1 MGRNV
6 VGKNTSL
13 MFFVI
18 RVVCAVL
25 FLTGSMSFSWGEE
38 TKNTLLSVPD
48 LASEL
53 LETVVN
59 ISTAQTVDGTEQDD
73 NFSVPI
79 IPPDSLLQEYFSD
92 FFTPKDGQ
100 KDSQF
105 QKVRSLGSGFVIDAQ
120 KGLIVTNY
128 HVIVDADDIEV
139 NFTDGTKLKAKL
151 LGKDSKT
158 DLALLQVDTGS
169 KKLKAVRFGDS
180 EKARIGDWVMAIGNP
195 YGFGGSVTVGIIS
208 ARNRDLNA
216 GPYDN
221 FIQTDAAINR
231 GNSGGPL
238 FDRNGEVIGI
248 NTAIIS
254 PSGGSI
260 GIGFA
265 IPSDMALSVINQ
277 LRDFGEVRRGWLAI
291 RIQPV
296 TEDIAKKLKLGKA
309 MGALVA
315 GKIEQE
321 DVDNSQLQTGDVIL
335 SLGDTKIKHAR
346 DLPRLVAESSQG
358 KVIDVIVLRNGQE
371 KTVQVKLG
379 RLIETDVNENSEDTN
394 VKEDTAEKPDDEK
407 NSALSKS
414 VTMEFMGMT
423 LSELAEDLRHRYS
436 ITDKLHGLVV
446 ISVAQNSAADKKR
459 IRVGEVI
466 VDINQSS
473 VTTIHAAKKRIYKLR
488 EAGRKNALF
497 IVARP
502 DGELRLVT
510 IPMD

>member
-1 MGRNV
+1 MGINII
-6 VGKNTSL
+6 GKNTSL
-13 MFFVI
+13 KLFATRV
-18 RVVCAVL
+18 VVCAVL
-25 FLTGSMSFSWGEE
+25 FLSGSISVSWGEE
-38 TKNTLLSVPD
+38 KKNTLLSVPD
-48 LASEL
+48 LAAEL

-59 ISTAQTVDGTEQDD
+59 ISIAQTVNGTEQDEHT
-73 NFSVPI
+73 SVPTV
-79 IPPDSLLQEYFSD
+79 PEDSLLQEYFSD
-92 FFTPKDGQ
+92 FFSPKDGQ

-120 KGLIVTNY
+120 RGLIVTNY

-158 DLALLQVDTGS
+158 DLALLQVDAGS
-169 KKLKAVRFGDS
+169 KKLKAVHFGDS
-180 EKARIGDWVMAIGNP
+180 DKVRIGDWVMAIGNP

-238 FDRNGEVIGI
+238 FDRNGKVIGI

-277 LRDFGEVRRGWLAI
+277 LRDFGEIRRGWLAI

-296 TEDIAKKLKLGKA
+296 TEDIVKGLKLDSIE
-309 MGALVA
+309 GALVA
-315 GKIEQE
+315 GKMEQQ

-335 SLGDTKIKHAR
+335 FFGDTKIKHAR
-346 DLPRLVAESSQG
+346 DLPRLVAETPEG
-358 KVIDVIVLRNGQE
+358 KVVDITVLRNGE
-371 KTVQVKLG
+371 KKTVKVKLG
-379 RLIETDVNENSEDTN
+379 RLVETDANENTEEESGGQ
-394 VKEDTAEKPDDEK
+394 KS
-407 NSALSKS
+407 NSASKS
-414 VTMEFMGMT
+414 VTMQFMGMT
-423 LSELAEDLRHRYS
+423 LSELTEDLRQHYS
-436 ITDKLHGLVV
+436 ITDKLQGLVV
-446 ISVAQNSAADKKR
+446 TSVAQNSAADKKR
-459 IRVGEVI
+459 IRIGEVI

-473 VTTIHAAKKRIYKLR
+473 MTTIEEAKKRINKLR
-488 EAGRKNALF
+488 EAGRKNALL
-497 IVARP
+497 IVART

-510 IPMD
+510 IPID

>member
-1 MGRNV
+1 MDRSIVSRNTFL
-6 VGKNTSL
+6 KSFIT
-13 MFFVI
+13 
-18 RVVCAVL
+18 RVVLCVVL
-25 FLTGSMSFSWGEE
+25 FLSGSVNLSWSAE
-38 TKNTLLSVPD
+38 TNKTLLSIPD

-59 ISTAQTVDGTEQDD
+59 ISTAQTVEGTEQDE
-73 NFSVPI
+73 NTSVPV
-79 IPPDSLLQEYFSD
+79 IPKDSLLEEYFND
-92 FFTPKDGQ
+92 FFTSKDGQ
-100 KDSQF
+100 KNSQF

-120 KGLIVTNY
+120 KGIIVTNY

-158 DLALLQVDTGS
+158 DLALLQVDAGR

-248 NTAIIS
+248 NTAIVS

-265 IPSDMALSVINQ
+265 IPSDMALAVINQ
-277 LRDFGEVRRGWLAI
+277 LRDFGEIRRGWLAI

-296 TEDIAKKLKLGKA
+296 TEDIAKSLKLDNA
-309 MGALVA
+309 VGALVA
-315 GKIEQE
+315 GKIEQTE
-321 DVDNSQLQTGDVIL
+321 ENNVDNSQLQTGDVIL
-335 SLGDTKIKHAR
+335 SFGNAKIKHAR
-346 DLPRLVAESSQG
+346 DLPRLVAESSEG
-358 KVIDVIVLRNGQE
+358 KVVDVTVLRNGQE
-371 KTVQVKLG
+371 KTVKVKLG
-379 RLIETDVNENSEDTN
+379 RLIETDANEDIEEE
-394 VKEDTAEKPDDEK
+394 VDDK
-407 NSALSKS
+407 KDNDLSKS
-414 VTMEFMGMT
+414 VTMQFMGMT
-423 LSELAEDLRHRYS
+423 LSELTEDLRHRYS
-436 ITDKLHGLVV
+436 ISDKLRGLVV
-446 ISVAQNSAADKKR
+446 TSVAQNSAADKKR

-466 VDINQSS
+466 IDINQSAI
-473 VTTIHAAKKRIYKLR
+473 TTIDEAKKRIHKLR
-488 EAGRKNALF
+488 EAGRKNVLF

-502 DGELRLVT
+502 DGELRFLT
-510 IPMD
+510 LLMD

>member
-1 MGRNV
+1 MGRDV
-6 VGKNTSL
+6 IDKNTSVKC
-13 MFFVI
+13 FFI
-18 RVVCAVL
+18 RIFICFVL
-25 FLTGSMSFSWGEE
+25 FLSGSVSFSWAGKEN
-38 TKNTLLSVPD
+38 NTPLSIPD
-48 LASEL
+48 LAAEL

-59 ISTAQTVDGTEQDD
+59 ISTAQTVDGTEQDEHIL
-73 NFSVPI
+73 VPV
-79 IPPDSLLQEYFSD
+79 IPEDSLLKEYFSD

-100 KDSQF
+100 KDRQF
-105 QKVRSLGSGFVIDAQ
+105 QKVRSLGSGFVIDALR
-120 KGLIVTNY
+120 GLIVTNY
-128 HVIVDADDIEV
+128 HVIVDADEIEV
-139 NFTDGTKLKAKL
+139 NFTDGTKLEARL

-158 DLALLQVDTGS
+158 DLALLQVDAGS

-277 LRDFGEVRRGWLAI
+277 LRSFGEIRRGWLAI

-296 TEDIAKKLKLGKA
+296 TEDIAKSLKLENA
-309 MGALVA
+309 VGALVA
-315 GKIEQE
+315 GKMEQTG
-321 DVDNSQLQTGDVIL
+321 VDNSQLQIGDIIL
-335 SLGDTKIKHAR
+335 CFGKTKIKHAR
-346 DLPRLVAESSQG
+346 DLPRLVAESPAG
-358 KVIDVIVLRNGQE
+358 KVVDITVFRNGQE
-371 KTVQVKLG
+371 KTVKVKLG
-379 RLIETDVNENSEDTN
+379 RLIETDANENIVEES
-394 VKEDTAEKPDDEK
+394 DDEK
-407 NSALSKS
+407 NGAGSKS
-414 VTMEFMGMT
+414 VTMQFMGMT
-423 LSELAEDLRHRYS
+423 LSELTADLRQRYS
-436 ITDKLHGLVV
+436 ITDKLQGLVV
-446 ISVAQNSAADKKR
+446 TSVAKNSAADKKR
-459 IRVGEVI
+459 IRTGEVI
-466 VDINQSS
+466 VDINQSA
-473 VTTIHAAKKRIYKLR
+473 VTTIYEAKKRVHKLR

-497 IVARP
+497 IVARS
-502 DGELRLVT
+502 DGELRFVT
-510 IPMD
+510 LSMD

>member
-1 MGRNV
+1 MDRSIVSRNTFL
-6 VGKNTSL
+6 KSFIT
-13 MFFVI
+13 
-18 RVVCAVL
+18 RVVLCVIL
-25 FLTGSMSFSWGEE
+25 FLSGSVNLSWGAE
-38 TKNTLLSVPD
+38 TNKTLLSVPD

-59 ISTAQTVDGTEQDD
+59 ISTAQTVEGTEQDE
-73 NFSVPI
+73 NTSVPV
-79 IPPDSLLQEYFSD
+79 IPKDSLLEEYFND

-100 KDSQF
+100 KNSQF

-120 KGLIVTNY
+120 KGIIVTNY

-158 DLALLQVDTGS
+158 DLALLQVDVGR

-248 NTAIIS
+248 NTAIVS

-277 LRDFGEVRRGWLAI
+277 LRDFGEIRRGWLAI

-296 TEDIAKKLKLGKA
+296 TEDIAKSLKLDNA
-309 MGALVA
+309 VGALVA
-315 GKIEQE
+315 GKIEQTE
-321 DVDNSQLQTGDVIL
+321 ENNVDNSQLQIGDVIL
-335 SLGDTKIKHAR
+335 SFGNSKIKHAR
-346 DLPRLVAESSQG
+346 DLPRLVAESSEG
-358 KVIDVIVLRNGQE
+358 KVMDVTVLRNGQE
-371 KTVQVKLG
+371 KTVKVKLG
-379 RLIETDVNENSEDTN
+379 RLIETDANEDIEEE
-394 VKEDTAEKPDDEK
+394 VDDKK
-407 NSALSKS
+407 NNDLSKS
-414 VTMEFMGMT
+414 VTMQFMGMT
-423 LSELAEDLRHRYS
+423 LSELTEDLRHRYS
-436 ITDKLHGLVV
+436 ISDKLQGLVV
-446 ISVAQNSAADKKR
+446 TSVAQNSAADKKR

-466 VDINQSS
+466 IDINQSAI
-473 VTTIHAAKKRIYKLR
+473 TTIDEAKKRIHKLR

-502 DGELRLVT
+502 DGELRFVT
-510 IPMD
+510 LLMD

>member
-1 MGRNV
+1 MNKNV
-6 VGKNTSL
+6 ESKNTSL
-13 MFFVI
+13 KCFAIRVTFFV
-18 RVVCAVL
+18 VL
-25 FLTGSMSFSWGEE
+25 FFSGSMSWSEE
-38 TKNTLLSVPD
+38 KRLESTPLSIPD

-59 ISTAQTVDGTEQDD
+59 ISIAQTVDGTEQDEHTLTP
-73 NFSVPI
+73 V
-79 IPPDSLLQEYFSD
+79 IPKDSLLQEYFSD
-92 FFTPKDGQ
+92 FFTSKDG
-100 KDSQF
+100 KKNNQF

-158 DLALLQVDTGS
+158 DLALLQVDAGR
-169 KKLKAVRFGDS
+169 KKLTAVHFGDS
-180 EKARIGDWVMAIGNP
+180 EKVRIGDWVMAIGNP

-238 FDRNGEVIGI
+238 FDRNGKVIGI

-277 LRDFGEVRRGWLAI
+277 LRDFGEIRRGWLAI
-291 RIQPV
+291 HIQPV
-296 TEDIAKKLKLGKA
+296 TEDIAKSLKLNNA
-309 MGALVA
+309 AGALVA
-315 GKIEQE
+315 GKIKHAG
-321 DVDNSQLQTGDVIL
+321 VDNSQLHIGDIIL
-335 SLGDTKIKHAR
+335 QFGKYKIQNAR
-346 DLPRLVAESSQG
+346 DLPRLVAESSAG
-358 KVIDVIVLRNGQE
+358 KVVNVTVLRNGQE
-371 KTVQVKLG
+371 KIVKVKLG
-379 RLIETDVNENSEDTN
+379 RLVETDANENTEEES
-394 VKEDTAEKPDDEK
+394 DDEK
-407 NSALSKS
+407 GGNVSKIE
-414 VTMEFMGMT
+414 TMQFMGMT
-423 LSELAEDLRHRYS
+423 LSEITDDLRRNYS
-436 ITDKLHGLVV
+436 ISDKVSGLVV
-446 ISVAQNSAADKKR
+446 ISVAQNSVADRKS

-466 VDINQSS
+466 VDINQSA
-473 VTTIHAAKKRIYKLR
+473 VTTVDEAKKRVHKLR
-488 EAGRKNALF
+488 EAGRRTALF

-502 DGELRLVT
+502 DGELRFVT
-510 IPMD
+510 MQMD

>member
-1 MGRNV
+1 MDRSV
-6 VGKNTSL
+6 VSKNTFLKSC
-13 MFFVI
+13 I
-18 RVVCAVL
+18 TRVVFCVTL
-25 FLTGSMSFSWGEE
+25 FLSGAGLSWGAE
-38 TKNTLLSVPD
+38 TSKALLSIPD

-59 ISTAQTVDGTEQDD
+59 ISTAQTVEGTEQDE
-73 NFSVPI
+73 NTSVPV
-79 IPPDSLLQEYFSD
+79 IPKDSLLEEYFSD
-92 FFTPKDGQ
+92 FFTPKDAQ

-120 KGLIVTNY
+120 KGIIVTNY

-158 DLALLQVDTGS
+158 DLALLQVDAGS

-248 NTAIIS
+248 NTAIVS

-277 LRDFGEVRRGWLAI
+277 LRDFGEIRRGWLAI

-296 TEDIAKKLKLGKA
+296 TEDIAKSLKLDNA
-309 MGALVA
+309 VGALVA
-315 GKIEQE
+315 GKIEQTE
-321 DVDNSQLQTGDVIL
+321 ENNVDNSQLQTGDVIL
-335 SLGDTKIKHAR
+335 SFGNSKIKHAR
-346 DLPRLVAESSQG
+346 DLPRLVAESSEG
-358 KVIDVIVLRNGQE
+358 KVVDVTVLRNGQE
-371 KTVQVKLG
+371 ETVKVKLG
-379 RLIETDVNENSEDTN
+379 RLIETDPNEDTEEE
-394 VKEDTAEKPDDEK
+394 VDDKK
-407 NSALSKS
+407 NQDLSKN
-414 VTMEFMGMT
+414 VTMQFMGMT
-423 LSELAEDLRHRYS
+423 LSELTEDLRHRYS
-436 ITDKLHGLVV
+436 ISDKLRGLVV
-446 ISVAQNSAADKKR
+446 TSVAQNSAADKKR

-473 VTTIHAAKKRIYKLR
+473 VTTIDEAKKRIHKLR

-502 DGELRLVT
+502 DGELRFVT
-510 IPMD
+510 ILMD

>member
-1 MGRNV
+1 MG
-6 VGKNTSL
+6 L
-13 MFFVI
+13 
-18 RVVCAVL
+18 
-25 FLTGSMSFSWGEE
+25 SWGAE
-38 TKNTLLSVPD
+38 TNNTLLSIPD
-48 LASEL
+48 LAAEL

-59 ISTAQTVDGTEQDD
+59 ISTAQTVEGTEQDED
-73 NFSVPI
+73 ISVQV
-79 IPPDSLLQEYFSD
+79 IPPDSLLQEYFND

-100 KDSQF
+100 KDGQF

-158 DLALLQVDTGS
+158 DLALLQVDMGS
-169 KKLKAVRFGDS
+169 KKLKAVRFGNS

-265 IPSDMALSVINQ
+265 IPSDMALSVIKQ
-277 LRDFGEVRRGWLAI
+277 LRDFGEIRRGWLAI

-296 TEDIAKKLKLGKA
+296 TEDIAKKLKLDKA
-309 MGALVA
+309 RGALVA
-315 GKIEQE
+315 GKIEQA

-335 SLGDTKIKHAR
+335 SFGNTKIKHAR
-346 DLPRLVAESSQG
+346 DLPRLVAESSEG
-358 KVIDVIVLRNGQE
+358 KVVDVTVLRNGQE
-371 KTVQVKLG
+371 KTVKVKLG
-379 RLIETDVNENSEDTN
+379 RLIETDANENSEHTDAS
-394 VKEDTAEKPDDEK
+394 EDTAEKPDDEK
-407 NSALSKS
+407 DNTVSKS
-414 VTMEFMGMT
+414 ITMRFMGMT
-423 LSELAEDLRHRYS
+423 LSEITEDLRHRYS

-473 VTTIHAAKKRIYKLR
+473 VTTIDAVKRRIHKLR

-497 IVARP
+497 IIARP
-502 DGELRLVT
+502 DGELRFVT

>member
-1 MGRNV
+1 MDKNV
-6 VGKNTSL
+6 VDKNTSL
-13 MFFVI
+13 KFFITKV
-18 RVVCAVL
+18 VVCMVL
-25 FLTGSMSFSWGEE
+25 FLSGSIGLCWGVE

-48 LASEL
+48 LAAEL
-53 LETVVN
+53 LDTVVN
-59 ISTAQTVDGTEQDD
+59 ISTTQTVDGTEQDEHI
-73 NFSVPI
+73 SVPV
-79 IPPDSLLQEYFSD
+79 IPKDSLLQEYFSD

-105 QKVRSLGSGFVIDAQ
+105 QKVRSLGSGFVIDTQ

-158 DLALLQVDTGS
+158 DLALLQVEAGR

-248 NTAIIS
+248 NTAIVS

-277 LRDFGEVRRGWLAI
+277 LRDLGEIRRGWLAI

-296 TEDIAKKLKLGKA
+296 TEDIAKSLKIDST

-315 GKIEQE
+315 GKIEQSG
-321 DVDNSQLQTGDVIL
+321 VDNSQLQIGDVIL
-335 SLGDTKIKHAR
+335 SFGKARIKHAR
-346 DLPRLVAESSQG
+346 DLPRLVAESPEG
-358 KVIDVIVLRNGQE
+358 KVVDVTVLRNGRE
-371 KTVQVKLG
+371 RTVKVKLG
-379 RLIETDVNENSEDTN
+379 RLIETETNEDT
-394 VKEDTAEKPDDEK
+394 EEKFNDEK
-407 NSALSKS
+407 NDAVSKS
-414 VTMEFMGMT
+414 VTMQFMGMT
-423 LSELAEDLRHRYS
+423 LSELTADLRHHYS
-436 ITDKLHGLVV
+436 IIDKLWGLVV
-446 ISVAQNSAADKKR
+446 TSVAQNSVADKKR
-459 IRVGEVI
+459 IRAGEVI
-466 VDINQSS
+466 VDINQSA
-473 VTTIHAAKKRIYKLR
+473 VTKIDEAKKRIHKLR

-502 DGELRLVT
+502 DGELRVVT
-510 IPMD
+510 LPMD

>member
-6 VGKNTSL
+6 VDKDRSL
-13 MFFVI
+13 KFFVTRI
-18 RVVCAVL
+18 VICVIL
-25 FLTGSMSFSWGEE
+25 FLSESVNLSWAVE

-48 LASEL
+48 LAAEL

-59 ISTAQTVDGTEQDD
+59 ISTAQTVEGTEQDE
-73 NFSVPI
+73 NSPVPV
-79 IPPDSLLQEYFSD
+79 IPKDSLLQEYFND
-92 FFTPKDGQ
+92 FFAPKDGQ

-120 KGLIVTNY
+120 RGLIVTNY

-158 DLALLQVDTGS
+158 DLALLQVEMGS

-277 LRDFGEVRRGWLAI
+277 LRDFGEIRRGWLAI

-296 TEDIAKKLKLGKA
+296 TEDIAKSLKLNNA
-309 MGALVA
+309 VGALVA
-315 GKIEQE
+315 GKIEQA
-321 DVDNSQLQTGDVIL
+321 DVDNSQLETGDVIL
-335 SLGDTKIKHAR
+335 SFGDAQIKHAR
-346 DLPRLVAESSQG
+346 DLPRLVAESSEG
-358 KVIDVIVLRNGQE
+358 TVVDVTVLRNGQK
-371 KTVQVKLG
+371 KTVKVKLG
-379 RLIETDVNENSEDTN
+379 RLVETDANEGAQEETG
-394 VKEDTAEKPDDEK
+394 DEK
-407 NSALSKS
+407 SDAVSKS
-414 VTMEFMGMT
+414 VTMQLMGMT
-423 LSELAEDLRHRYS
+423 LSELTEDLRQHYS
-436 ITDKLHGLVV
+436 IADKLRGLVV
-446 ISVAQNSAADKKR
+446 TSVEKNSAADKKR
-459 IRVGEVI
+459 IRTGEVI

-473 VTTIHAAKKRIYKLR
+473 VTTLDEVKKRLHKLR

-497 IVARP
+497 IIARP
-502 DGELRLVT
+502 DGELRFVT

>member
-6 VGKNTSL
+6 VDKNTSL
-13 MFFVI
+13 RFFI
-18 RVVCAVL
+18 TRVVICGVL
-25 FLTGSMSFSWGEE
+25 FLFSSVNLSYGEE
-38 TKNTLLSVPD
+38 TKNTPLSVPD

-59 ISTAQTVDGTEQDD
+59 ISIAQTVDGTEQDEHT
-73 NFSVPI
+73 FVPA
-79 IPPDSLLQEYFSD
+79 IPKDSLLEEYFSD

-105 QKVRSLGSGFVIDAQ
+105 QKMRSLGSGFVIDAQ
-120 KGLIVTNY
+120 RGLIVTNY

-158 DLALLQVDTGS
+158 DLAILQVDAGS

-238 FDRNGEVIGI
+238 FDRKGEVIGI

-265 IPSDMALSVINQ
+265 IPSEMALSVINQ
-277 LRDFGEVRRGWLAI
+277 LRDFGEIRRGWLAL

-296 TEDIAKKLKLGKA
+296 TEDIAKSLKLEKA
-309 MGALVA
+309 EGALVA
-315 GKIEQE
+315 GKIEHA
-321 DVDNSQLQTGDVIL
+321 DVDNSQLQTGDIIL
-335 SLGDTKIKHAR
+335 YFGKAKIKHAR
-346 DLPRLVAESSQG
+346 DLPRLVAESPEG
-358 KVIDVIVLRNGQE
+358 KVVDVTILRNGQE
-371 KTVQVKLG
+371 KRVQVKLG
-379 RLIETDVNENSEDTN
+379 RLIETDANEN
-394 VKEDTAEKPDDEK
+394 TAEESDDDK
-407 NSALSKS
+407 NDTGSKN
-414 VTMEFMGMT
+414 VTMQLMGMT
-423 LSELAEDLRHRYS
+423 LSEITEDLRHHYS
-436 ITDKLHGLVV
+436 ITDKLQGLVV
-446 ISVAQNSAADKKR
+446 TSVVQNSAADKKR
-459 IRVGEVI
+459 IRIGEVI

-473 VTTIHAAKKRIYKLR
+473 VKTVDEVKKRLHKLR

>member
-1 MGRNV
+1 MGRN
-6 VGKNTSL
+6 TSL
-13 MFFVI
+13 KFFATKI
-18 RVVCAVL
+18 VVCVVL
-25 FLTGSMSFSWGEE
+25 FLLTSISFSWGEE
-38 TKNTLLSVPD
+38 TKNTHLPIPD
-48 LASEL
+48 LAAEL

-59 ISTAQTVDGTEQDD
+59 ISTAQIVEGTEQDEYT
-73 NFSVPI
+73 S
-79 IPPDSLLQEYFSD
+79 IPVIPKDSLLQEYFSD
-92 FFTPKDGQ
+92 FFTPKNGQ

-105 QKVRSLGSGFVIDAQ
+105 QKVPSLGSGFVIDAQ

-158 DLALLQVDTGS
+158 DLALLQVDAGN

-277 LRDFGEVRRGWLAI
+277 LRDFGEIRRGWLAI

-296 TEDIAKKLKLGKA
+296 TEDIAKSLKLDDA
-309 MGALVA
+309 VGALVA
-315 GKIEQE
+315 GKIEQAN
-321 DVDNSQLQTGDVIL
+321 VDNSQLQDGDVIL
-335 SLGDTKIKHAR
+335 SFGDAKIKHAR
-346 DLPRLVAESSQG
+346 DLPRLVAESPEG
-358 KVIDVIVLRNGQE
+358 KVVDVTVFRDGQE

-379 RLIETDVNENSEDTN
+379 RLIETDANENTEEES
-394 VKEDTAEKPDDEK
+394 DDEK
-407 NSALSKS
+407 NSSVSKS
-414 VTMEFMGMT
+414 MTVQFMGMT
-423 LSELAEDLRHRYS
+423 LSELTADLRHRYS
-436 ITDKLHGLVV
+436 ITDKVRGLVV
-446 ISVAQNSAADKKR
+446 TSVTQNSAADKKR
-459 IRVGEVI
+459 IRIGEVI

-473 VTTIHAAKKRIYKLR
+473 VTTIDEAKKRIHKLR
-488 EAGRKNALF
+488 EAGRKNALC
-497 IVARP
+497 IVAQP
-502 DGELRLVT
+502 DGELRFVT
-510 IPMD
+510 IPID

>member
-1 MGRNV
+1 MGINV
-6 VGKNTSL
+6 INKNTSL
-13 MFFVI
+13 KFFATRI
-18 RVVCAVL
+18 VVCVVL
-25 FLTGSMSFSWGEE
+25 FLSGSISASWGEE
-38 TKNTLLSVPD
+38 KKNAFLSIPD
-48 LASEL
+48 LAAEL

-59 ISTAQTVDGTEQDD
+59 ISTAQTVNGTEQDE
-73 NFSVPI
+73 NTSVPV
-79 IPPDSLLQEYFSD
+79 IPEDSLLQEYFSD
-92 FFTPKDGQ
+92 FFSPKDGQ

-120 KGLIVTNY
+120 RGLIVTNY

-139 NFTDGTKLKAKL
+139 NLTDGTKLKAKL

-158 DLALLQVDTGS
+158 DLALLQVDAGS

-238 FDRNGEVIGI
+238 FDRNGKVIGI

-277 LRDFGEVRRGWLAI
+277 LRDFGEIRRGWLAI

-296 TEDIAKKLKLGKA
+296 TEEVAKSLKLDSVE
-309 MGALVA
+309 GALVA
-315 GKIEQE
+315 GKMEQK
-321 DVDNSQLQTGDVIL
+321 DVDNSQLKTGDVIL
-335 SLGDTKIKHAR
+335 LFGDTKIKHAR
-346 DLPRLVAESSQG
+346 DLPRLVAETPEG
-358 KVIDVIVLRNGQE
+358 KVVDITILRNRQE
-371 KTVQVKLG
+371 KTVKVKLG
-379 RLIETDVNENSEDTN
+379 RLIETDANENTEEESGD
-394 VKEDTAEKPDDEK
+394 KKS
-407 NSALSKS
+407 SAAPKS
-414 VTMEFMGMT
+414 MTMQFMGMT
-423 LSELAEDLRHRYS
+423 LSELTADLRQHYS
-436 ITDKLHGLVV
+436 ITDKLQGLVV
-446 ISVAQNSAADKKR
+446 TSVVQNSAADKKR
-459 IRVGEVI
+459 IRIGEVI

-473 VTTIHAAKKRIYKLR
+473 VTTIEEAKKRIHKLR
-488 EAGRKNALF
+488 EAGRKNALL
-497 IVARP
+497 IVART
-502 DGELRLVT
+502 DGELRFVT

>member
-1 MGRNV
+1 MDRSIV
-6 VGKNTSL
+6 SKNTFL
-13 MFFVI
+13 KFFI
-18 RVVCAVL
+18 TRVVFCVTL
-25 FLTGSMSFSWGEE
+25 FLSGSVSLSWGAE
-38 TKNTLLSVPD
+38 TSKALLSIPD

-59 ISTAQTVDGTEQDD
+59 ISTAQTVEGTEQDA
-73 NFSVPI
+73 NTSVPV
-79 IPPDSLLQEYFSD
+79 IPKDSLLEEYFSD

-120 KGLIVTNY
+120 KGIIVTNY

-158 DLALLQVDTGS
+158 DLALLQVDAGS

-248 NTAIIS
+248 NTAIVS

-277 LRDFGEVRRGWLAI
+277 LRDFGEIRRGWLAI

-296 TEDIAKKLKLGKA
+296 TEDIAKSLKLDNA
-309 MGALVA
+309 VGALVA
-315 GKIEQE
+315 GKIEQTE
-321 DVDNSQLQTGDVIL
+321 ENNVDNSQLQTGDVIL
-335 SLGDTKIKHAR
+335 SFGNSKIKHAR
-346 DLPRLVAESSQG
+346 DLPRLVAESSEG
-358 KVIDVIVLRNGQE
+358 KVVDVTILRNGQE
-371 KTVQVKLG
+371 ATVKVKLG
-379 RLIETDVNENSEDTN
+379 RLIETDPNEDTEE
-394 VKEDTAEKPDDEK
+394 VD
-407 NSALSKS
+407 
-414 VTMEFMGMT
+414 
-423 LSELAEDLRHRYS
+423 
-436 ITDKLHGLVV
+436 
-446 ISVAQNSAADKKR
+446 DKKKSR
-459 IRVGEVI
+459 SVEKRDNAIYGNDVI
-466 VDINQSS
+466 
-473 VTTIHAAKKRIYKLR
+473 
-488 EAGRKNALF
+488 
-497 IVARP
+497 
-502 DGELRLVT
+502 
-510 IPMD
+510 

>member
-1 MGRNV
+1 MDRSV
-6 VGKNTSL
+6 VSKSTFL
-13 MFFVI
+13 KFFITRIVFFVT
-18 RVVCAVL
+18 L
-25 FLTGSMSFSWGEE
+25 FISGSVSLSWGAE
-38 TKNTLLSVPD
+38 TSKALLSIPD

-59 ISTAQTVDGTEQDD
+59 ISTAQTVEGTEQDE
-73 NFSVPI
+73 NTAVPI
-79 IPPDSLLQEYFSD
+79 IPKDSLLEEYFSD

-120 KGLIVTNY
+120 KGIIVTNY

-158 DLALLQVDTGS
+158 DLALLQVDAGS

-248 NTAIIS
+248 NTAIVS

-277 LRDFGEVRRGWLAI
+277 LRDFGEIRRGWLAI

-296 TEDIAKKLKLGKA
+296 TEDIAKSLKLDDA
-309 MGALVA
+309 VGALVA
-315 GKIEQE
+315 GKIEQTKE
-321 DVDNSQLQTGDVIL
+321 NNVDNSQLQTGDVIL
-335 SLGDTKIKHAR
+335 SFGDSKIKHAR
-346 DLPRLVAESSQG
+346 DLPRLVAESSEG
-358 KVIDVIVLRNGQE
+358 EVVDVTILRNGQ
-371 KTVQVKLG
+371 KKIVKVKLG
-379 RLIETDVNENSEDTN
+379 RLVETDPNEDT
-394 VKEDTAEKPDDEK
+394 KEEVNDKK
-407 NSALSKS
+407 NQDLLEN
-414 VTMEFMGMT
+414 VTMQFMGMT
-423 LSELAEDLRHRYS
+423 LSELTEDLRHRYS
-436 ITDKLHGLVV
+436 ISDKLRGLVV
-446 ISVAQNSAADKKR
+446 TSVAQNSAADKKR

-473 VTTIHAAKKRIYKLR
+473 ITTIDEAKKRIHKLR

-502 DGELRLVT
+502 DGELRFVT
-510 IPMD
+510 ILMD

>member
-6 VGKNTSL
+6 IGKNTS
-13 MFFVI
+13 MKCFVI
-18 RVVCAVL
+18 RIFVCMVL
-25 FLTGSMSFSWGEE
+25 FLSGTMNLSWAGE
-38 TKNTLLSVPD
+38 TKNTSLSVPD
-48 LASEL
+48 LAAQL

-59 ISTAQTVDGTEQDD
+59 ISTAQTVDGTEQDE
-73 NFSVPI
+73 NTSVPV
-79 IPPDSLLQEYFSD
+79 IPEDSLLQEYFTD
-92 FFTPKDGQ
+92 FFAPKDGQ
-100 KDSQF
+100 KESQF

-158 DLALLQVDTGS
+158 DLALLQVDVGS

-277 LRDFGEVRRGWLAI
+277 LRDFGEIRRGWLAI

-296 TEDIAKKLKLGKA
+296 TEDIAESLKLSSPV
-309 MGALVA
+309 GALVA
-315 GKIEQE
+315 GKMEQT
-321 DVDNSQLQTGDVIL
+321 DVDNSQLQIGDIIV
-335 SLGDTKIKHAR
+335 SFGNAKIKHAR
-346 DLPRLVAESSQG
+346 DLPRLVAESPEG
-358 KVIDVIVLRNGQE
+358 KVVDITVLRNGQE
-371 KTVQVKLG
+371 KTVKVRLG
-379 RLIETDVNENSEDTN
+379 RLIETETNENT
-394 VKEDTAEKPDDEK
+394 VAESDNEK
-407 NSALSKS
+407 SPPVSKS
-414 VTMEFMGMT
+414 GTIQFMGMT
-423 LSELAEDLRHRYS
+423 LTELTGDLRQHYS
-436 ITDKLHGLVV
+436 ISDKLQGLVV
-446 ISVAQNSAADKKR
+446 TSVVENSAADKKR
-459 IRVGEVI
+459 IRTGEVI
-466 VDINQSS
+466 VDINQST
-473 VTTIHAAKKRIYKLR
+473 VTTLDEAKKRLHKLR

-497 IVARP
+497 IIAKP
-502 DGELRLVT
+502 DGELRFVT

>member
-1 MGRNV
+1 MVRNV
-6 VGKNTSL
+6 VGGGTSL
-13 MFFVI
+13 KFFVTKV
-18 RVVCAVL
+18 VVCVVL
-25 FLTGSMSFSWGEE
+25 FLSGSISLSWGEE
-38 TKNTLLSVPD
+38 TKNTLPSVPD
-48 LASEL
+48 LAAEL

-59 ISTAQTVDGTEQDD
+59 ISIAQTVDGTEQDE
-73 NFSVPI
+73 NTSVPV
-79 IPPDSLLQEYFSD
+79 IPKDSLLQEYFSD
-92 FFTPKDGQ
+92 FFTPQDGQ
-100 KDSQF
+100 KGSQF

-120 KGLIVTNY
+120 RGLIVTNY

-158 DLALLQVDTGS
+158 DLALLQVNAGS

-277 LRDFGEVRRGWLAI
+277 LRDFGEIRRGWLAI
-291 RIQPV
+291 RIQPI
-296 TEDIAKKLKLGKA
+296 TEDIAKSLKLESA
-309 MGALVA
+309 VGALVA
-315 GKIEQE
+315 GKIEDS
-321 DVDNSQLQTGDVIL
+321 DVDNSQLQTGDIIL
-335 SLGDTKIKHAR
+335 YFGNAKIKHAR
-346 DLPRLVAESSQG
+346 DLPRLVAESSEG
-358 KVIDVIVLRNGQE
+358 KVVDVTVLRNGQK
-371 KTVQVKLG
+371 KTVKVKLG
-379 RLIETDVNENSEDTN
+379 RLIETDANEN
-394 VKEDTAEKPDDEK
+394 TAEESDDEK
-407 NSALSKS
+407 GNAVSKS
-414 VTMEFMGMT
+414 MTMHFMGMT
-423 LSELAEDLRHRYS
+423 LSELTADLRHRYS
-436 ITDKLHGLVV
+436 ITDKLRGVV
-446 ISVAQNSAADKKR
+446 VTSVAQNSTADKKR
-459 IRVGEVI
+459 ICIGEVI

-473 VTTIHAAKKRIYKLR
+473 ITTIDEVKKRLHKLR

-497 IVARP
+497 IIARP
-502 DGELRLVT
+502 DGELRVVT

>member
-1 MGRNV
+1 MGRNFI
-6 VGKNTSL
+6 GKNMSL
-13 MFFVI
+13 KIFVT
-18 RVVCAVL
+18 RVVVCVVL
-25 FLTGSMSFSWGEE
+25 FLSGSVSLSWGEE
-38 TKNTLLSVPD
+38 KKNTLLSIPD
-48 LASEL
+48 LAAEL

-59 ISTAQTVDGTEQDD
+59 ISTAQTVDGTEQDEYT
-73 NFSVPI
+73 SVPV
-79 IPPDSLLQEYFSD
+79 IPKDSLLQEYFSD
-92 FFTPKDGQ
+92 FFTPQDGK

-105 QKVRSLGSGFVIDAQ
+105 QKVRSLGSGFVVDAQ
-120 KGLIVTNY
+120 RGLIVTNY
-128 HVIVDADDIEV
+128 HVIIDADDIEV

-158 DLALLQVDTGS
+158 DLALLQVDAGN

-180 EKARIGDWVMAIGNP
+180 EKTRIGDWVMAIGNP

-277 LRDFGEVRRGWLAI
+277 LRDFGEMRRGWLAI
-291 RIQPV
+291 HIQPV
-296 TEDIAKKLKLGKA
+296 TEDIAKSLKLDSA
-309 MGALVA
+309 VGALVA
-315 GKIEQE
+315 GKIEHA
-321 DVDNSQLQTGDVIL
+321 DVDNSQLQDGDVIL
-335 SLGDTKIKHAR
+335 FFGKTKIRHAR
-346 DLPRLVAESSQG
+346 DLPRLVAESLEG
-358 KVIDVIVLRNGQE
+358 EVVDITVLRNGKE
-371 KTVQVKLG
+371 KTVKVKLG
-379 RLIETDVNENSEDTN
+379 RLIEGDANENIE
-394 VKEDTAEKPDDEK
+394 KESDDEK
-407 NSALSKS
+407 SSAVSKS
-414 VTMEFMGMT
+414 VTMQFMGMT
-423 LSELAEDLRHRYS
+423 LSELTEDLRHRYS
-436 ITDKLHGLVV
+436 ITDKLQGLVV
-446 ISVAQNSAADKKR
+446 TSVARNSAADKKR
-459 IRVGEVI
+459 IRIGEVI

-473 VTTIHAAKKRIYKLR
+473 VTTIDEAKKRIHKLR

-502 DGELRLVT
+502 DGELRLVA
-510 IPMD
+510 ILMD

>member
-1 MGRNV
+1 MDRNV
-6 VGKNTSL
+6 VGESTSW
-13 MFFVI
+13 MFFM
-18 RVVCAVL
+18 RKVVVGVVL
-25 FLTGSMSFSWGEE
+25 FLTGSIGLSWGAE
-38 TKNTLLSVPD
+38 TNNTRLSVPD
-48 LASEL
+48 LAAEL

-59 ISTAQTVDGTEQDD
+59 ISTAQTVDGTEQDE
-73 NFSVPI
+73 NISVPV

-92 FFTPKDGQ
+92 FFASQDGQ

-158 DLALLQVDTGS
+158 DLALLQVDMGS

-277 LRDFGEVRRGWLAI
+277 LRNFGEIRRGWLAI

-296 TEDIAKKLKLGKA
+296 TEDIAKKLKLDKA

-315 GKIEQE
+315 GKIEQA

-335 SLGDTKIKHAR
+335 SFGNTKIKHAR
-346 DLPRLVAESSQG
+346 DLPRLVAESSEG
-358 KVIDVIVLRNGQE
+358 KVVDIAILRNGQE
-371 KTVQVKLG
+371 KTVKVKLG
-379 RLIETDVNENSEDTN
+379 RLIETDANENSENTDAN
-394 VKEDTAEKPDDEK
+394 QDTAEKLDNKK
-407 NSALSKS
+407 NSATKS
-414 VTMEFMGMT
+414 ETMQFMGMT
-423 LSELAEDLRHRYS
+423 LSEITEDLRHRYS
-436 ITDKLHGLVV
+436 ITNKLRGLVV

-466 VDINQSS
+466 VDMNQSS
-473 VTTIHAAKKRIYKLR
+473 VTTIDAAKKRIHKLR

-502 DGELRLVT
+502 DGELRFVT
-510 IPMD
+510 ILMD